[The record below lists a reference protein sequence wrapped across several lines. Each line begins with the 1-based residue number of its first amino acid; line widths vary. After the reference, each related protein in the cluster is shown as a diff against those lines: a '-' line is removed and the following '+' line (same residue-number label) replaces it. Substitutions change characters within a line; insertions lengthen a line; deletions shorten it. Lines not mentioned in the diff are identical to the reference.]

1 MAIPDKKVPAENGA
15 TEQFATRLDDY
26 RQSVNTLL
34 ANYINRASVP
44 GETLTEGLSYAVL
57 SGGKRLRP
65 LFAFA
70 SAEAAGTA
78 PEVACVIGAA
88 VELIHA
94 YSLVHDDLPA
104 MDDDDLRRG
113 RPTVHIQFDEATAVL
128 VGDALN
134 TMAFELLADPPEV
147 QIPAEIRCRLVQR
160 LASAAGA
167 AGMAGGQGLDLA
179 YTGQSVDKQAL
190 EGMFARKTGK
200 MIGAAIMMAADC
212 GTRLSPDQYS
222 ALERYSNLAG
232 LCFQIH
238 DDILDVTQTEE
249 VLGKPAGSDIRN
261 DRSTYPSRFGLEI
274 AQARAAELLQQ
285 GNECL
290 DYLGPEAEGLR
301 WLTDYIVSRDH

>member
-1 MAIPDKKVPAENGA
+1 MAIPDNTVHHENTA
-15 TEQFATRLDDY
+15 NVEFAARLEDY
-26 RQSVNTLL
+26 RQRVNSLL
-34 ANYINRASVP
+34 VRQIEHATVP
-44 GETLTEGLSYAVL
+44 GETLTEALSYAVL

-65 LFAFA
+65 LFAYA
-70 SAEAAGTA
+70 TAEAAGAT
-78 PEVACVIGAA
+78 PEAADIVGAA

-113 RPTVHIQFDEATAVL
+113 KPTVHIKFDEATAVL

-134 TMAFELLADPPEV
+134 TMAFELLANPPEAD
-147 QIPAEIRCRLVQR
+147 IPAELRCRLIQR
-160 LASAAGA
+160 LAVAAGA
-167 AGMAGGQGLDLA
+167 AGMVGGQGLDLA
-179 YTGQSVDKQAL
+179 YTSKPVDKQAL

-212 GTRLSPDQYS
+212 GTQLSPHQY
-222 ALERYSNLAG
+222 AELDRYADLAG

-249 VLGKPAGSDIRN
+249 ILGKPAGSDIRN
-261 DRSTYPSRFGLEI
+261 DRSTYPARFGLDN
-274 AQARAAELLQQ
+274 AQARAGELLQEA
-285 GNECL
+285 NNCL
-290 DYLGPEAEGLR
+290 DQLGPGADGLR